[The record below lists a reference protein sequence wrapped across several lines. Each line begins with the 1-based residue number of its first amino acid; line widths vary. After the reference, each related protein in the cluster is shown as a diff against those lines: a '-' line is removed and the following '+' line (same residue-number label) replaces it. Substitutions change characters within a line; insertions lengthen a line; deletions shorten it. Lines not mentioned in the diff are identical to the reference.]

1 MSLKPRRDVR
11 NLSCKLT
18 EAEFLERS
26 RSLAAVTNDIATE
39 TARQVDAKAE
49 MKAKL
54 AGLQAQQARL
64 ASTVSRGEEY
74 RDVEVSIEPDDITLC
89 VRTFRTDTQECIEE
103 RPMQEHERQRVLPG
117 VENVAH

>member
-1 MSLKPRRDVR
+1 MSLKQRRDVR
-11 NLSCKLT
+11 NLSCRLT
-18 EAEFLERS
+18 EPEFLDRS

-64 ASTVSRGEEY
+64 ASTVARGEEY
-74 RDVEVSIEPDDITLC
+74 RDVEVSIEPDDISLC
-89 VRTFRTDTQECIEE
+89 VRTFRTDTGECIEE

-117 VENVAH
+117 VETTA